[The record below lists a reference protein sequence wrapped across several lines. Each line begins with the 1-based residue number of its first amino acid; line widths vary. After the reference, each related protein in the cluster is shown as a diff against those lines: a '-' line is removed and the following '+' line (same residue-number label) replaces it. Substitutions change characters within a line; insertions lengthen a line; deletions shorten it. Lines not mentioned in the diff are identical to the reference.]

1 MSGLGER
8 IGAGAGSGAGSGLA
22 ASSSL
27 DPVSSAAATYRLTLV
42 AISAFVVQHCLLPGL
57 QIHGA
62 RADLMLLVVVVTAL
76 EVGPRRG
83 ALCGF
88 AVGLVVDLFVT
99 TPFGLSAL
107 TFTLVGYAVGLAKGV
122 LAGAEGPSITIGV
135 AAAASA
141 AATILYALLLA
152 IMGGS
157 TVGLVWIVLTVAL
170 VNAIFAL
177 PMARLVRWA
186 TGHGATSGGSRGRTP
201 VAGSWRGL
209 GDGAGSWRGRPGA
222 GAWR

>member
-1 MSGLGER
+1 MGTS
-8 IGAGAGSGAGSGLA
+8 AGPGSSAGGSVVG
-22 ASSSL
+22 SSSL
-27 DPVSSAAATYRLTLV
+27 DPVSSGSATYRLTLV
-42 AISAFVVQHCLLPGL
+42 AVAAFVVQHCLLPGL

-62 RADLMLLVVVVTAL
+62 RADLMLLMVVVTAL

-83 ALCGF
+83 AQWGF
-88 AVGLVVDLFVT
+88 VVGLVVDLFVT

-122 LAGAEGPSITIGV
+122 LAGAEGPSITVGM

-141 AATILYALLLA
+141 AATMLYALLLA

-157 TVGLVWIVLTVAL
+157 TVGLVWIVLTVAAT
-170 VNAIFAL
+170 NAIFAL

-186 TGHGATSGGSRGRTP
+186 TRHGARSGASRVRVPG
-201 VAGSWRGL
+201 AGSWRGL
-209 GDGAGSWRGRPGA
+209 GDEAGAWRGRPGA